1 MCLAQRGGVRR
12 KGKQRNYVR
21 NCVSEMGNN
30 LWVHK
35 YKAFGK
41 LKDTA
46 QRKYWSEIFAAYK
59 AVYAAASA
67 DASTPAQEERVA
79 QLVAQ
84 TEEALQ
90 GGRGTGRASGRPS
103 GALAAF
109 YSGRVFRGSP
119 QVSVWF

>member
-12 KGKQRNYVR
+12 KGKQCNYVR

-41 LKDTA
+41 LKETA
-46 QRKYWSEIFAAYK
+46 QRKYWSEIFAAYQ
-59 AVYAAASA
+59 AVYAAASE
-67 DASTPAQEERVA
+67 DASTPAQQERVE

-84 TEEALQ
+84 TDAA
-90 GGRGTGRASGRPS
+90 GTPSHAPTPPAARRRP
-103 GALAAF
+103 
-109 YSGRVFRGSP
+109 RRSP
-119 QVSVWF
+119 LTT